1 MADPLTGA
9 PVGAP
14 AGVEAGA
21 PGYRRLPLA
30 DSSAPR
36 PRRRRHMVAA
46 AVVAT
51 YLVAAVVAIAA
62 HRVLPVPQWL
72 ALHLLLL
79 GAATNAVFVW
89 SRHFAQALLHARLGS
104 ETPAHVRLAVLN
116 TGIVSVLTGVALPLV
131 PLAIAG
137 AVLVVAA
144 VVAHTISLIAMAR
157 SATLSGRL
165 RITVRFYVAGGVA
178 LAIGATLGAVLAS
191 NAAQSDA
198 WQHAVLLMHAH
209 LNLLGWLGL
218 SVIGTQF
225 MLWPAVLRTRMADE
239 APAVAGR
246 VLIGMITGLAVAV
259 TALLLSPDIGPLH
272 WLAAAGMALYAAA
285 VAYSLR
291 PAMAELRAKRPRSA
305 SAWALLLGNGWLIAA
320 LSLDI
325 AGLARGLA
333 AADSLLDRVLVPLLG
348 LGVIAQILTGALGF
362 LLPVTVGGGPAGNRL
377 MASILDYGWPARAA
391 LGNIGVLI
399 LALTQEPAW
408 RTAGWIGVL
417 VGFGTFPLL
426 ALAALAAVR
435 RPPHETHQRGNPDRP
450 AGRKLAGHEVI
461 ALGSIAV
468 AAVVLGLIASGTW
481 PPRATASGPVAAVTA
496 RSGIAVPVQLEEF
509 SVNPSTITVAP
520 GTDLVLN
527 VRNSGQ
533 MTHDLRLDG
542 RQGTR
547 MLAPGQQQRVDFGRI
562 DHDTQAWCTVAGH
575 REAGMTLQIRVVSPS
590 AGAMAMPN
598 QATQSAGG
606 TSATPPPTWH
616 AYDPTLRPVAGG
628 TVHDVT
634 LRVQEVS
641 MQVAPGV
648 TQQMWT
654 YNGTVPGPVLH
665 GRVGDL
671 FTVHIINDGT
681 MDHSIDF
688 HAGQVDPQAVMKPIP
703 PGGEL
708 TYQFTAEHSGIW
720 MYHCGTAPLI
730 QHVAMGMYGAVVIDP
745 PNLPAAAASLV
756 MVQSEFYLGTGGGVP
771 PMSKL
776 LAADP
781 DFVVFNGYPNQYTD
795 APIHVRAGQRVRI
808 WVLDAGPSEPS
819 AFHVVGVQ
827 FDTVF
832 KEGAY
837 QLTPGNTADGA
848 AQELD
853 LQPGEGGFVEFT
865 PPAPGMYTII
875 DHRLADAQR
884 GAMGTIVADP

>member
-1 MADPLTGA
+1 MADPPTGA
-9 PVGAP
+9 R
-14 AGVEAGA
+14 AGVGTAA

-30 DSSAPR
+30 DSTAPQ
-36 PRRRRHMVAA
+36 PRRRRHAVAA

-51 YLVAAVVAIAA
+51 YLVAAVAVIAV

-72 ALHLLLL
+72 ALHLLVL

-104 ETPAHVRLAVLN
+104 ETPAHVRLTVLN
-116 TGIVSVLTGVALPLV
+116 AGIVCVLVGVTLPLV

-137 AVLVVAA
+137 AVLVIAA
-144 VVAHTISLIAMAR
+144 VIAHTVSLIAMAR
-157 SATLSGRL
+157 GATLSGRL
-165 RITVRFYVAGGVA
+165 RITVRYYVAGGVA
-178 LAIGATLGAVLAS
+178 LAVGAALGAVLAS
-191 NAAQSDA
+191 NAAQSEA
-198 WQHAVLLMHAH
+198 WERAVVLTHAH

-225 MLWPAVLRTRMADE
+225 MLWPAVLRTRMTDD
-239 APAVAGR
+239 APAIARR
-246 VLIGMITGLAVAV
+246 VLIGAVTGLAVAV
-259 TALLLSPDIGPLH
+259 TALLLSPGIAQMNR
-272 WLAAAGMALYAAA
+272 LAAAGIALYTAA

-291 PAMAELRAKRPRSA
+291 PAVRELRAKRPRSA
-305 SAWALLLGNGWLIAA
+305 SAWALLLGNAWLIAA
-320 LSLDI
+320 LALDVV
-325 AGLARGLA
+325 GLARGLV

-348 LGVIAQILTGALGF
+348 LGVVAQILTGALGF
-362 LLPVTVGGGPAGNRL
+362 LLPVTVGGGPSGNRL
-377 MASILDYGWPARAA
+377 MASMLDYGWPARAA
-391 LGNIGVLI
+391 FGNIGILI
-399 LALTQEPAW
+399 LAVAQDPGW
-408 RTAGWIGVL
+408 RAAGWIGVL
-417 VGFGTFPLL
+417 AGFGTFPPLV
-426 ALAALAAVR
+426 LAALFAVR
-435 RPPHETHQRGNPDRP
+435 RPPRETPRP
-450 AGRKLAGHEVI
+450 GPSDQPRTRKLDGHEYI

-468 AAVVLGLIASGTW
+468 VAVVLALVASHTW
-481 PPRATASGPVAAVTA
+481 PPHAAQSAPVSGVSAQ
-496 RSGIAVPVQLEEF
+496 SGIAVPVQLNEF
-509 SVNPSTITVAP
+509 SIDPSVITIAP
-520 GTDLVLN
+520 GADLVLS
-527 VRNSGQ
+527 VHNSGH

-542 RQGTR
+542 MRGTR
-547 MLAPGQQQRVDFGRI
+547 MLTAGQQQTVDFGRI

-575 REAGMTLQIRVVSPS
+575 RAAGMTLQIHVAS
-590 AGAMAMPN
+590 GNTEAMAMPT
-598 QATQSAGG
+598 ATTRAGDG
-606 TSATPPPTWH
+606 TATSPPPTWH
-616 AYDPTLRPVAGG
+616 AYDPTLKPVAGG

-634 LRVQEVS
+634 LRVQETTT
-641 MQVAPGV
+641 QVAPGV
-648 TQQMWT
+648 RQQVWT

-665 GRVGDL
+665 GRVGDV
-671 FTVHIINDGT
+671 FDVHVINDT
-681 MDHSIDF
+681 AMEHSIDF

-708 TYQFTAEHSGIW
+708 TYQFTAEHAGIW

-745 PNLPAAAASLV
+745 PNLPAAGTSLV
-756 MVQSEFYLGTGGGVP
+756 LVQSEFYLGPSGGVP
-771 PMSKL
+771 SMSKL

-781 DFVVFNGYPNQYTD
+781 DFVVFNGYANQYTD

-808 WVLDAGPSEPS
+808 WVLNAGPNEPS

-837 QLTPGNTADGA
+837 LLTRGNAADGA

-884 GAMGTIVADP
+884 GAVGTLVADP